1 LIVVIHSDIGR
12 FSLGRGAMITHH
24 EWFNLFALTNSIYN
38 SLLGIQ
44 MRLSQILL
52 SGELDWIVPFSD
64 GRFGYLFLQRLPEHV
79 LSGPLH
85 QRVSQQ
91 ILLAA

>member
-1 LIVVIHSDIGR
+1 
-12 FSLGRGAMITHH
+12 MITHH
-24 EWFNLFALTNSIYN
+24 ERFTLFALTNSIYN
-38 SLLGIQ
+38 PLLGIQ

-64 GRFGYLFLQRLPEHV
+64 GGFGYLLLQRLSEHV

-85 QRVSQQ
+85 QGSSQQ